1 VNSTKLIVTDFGSMT
16 YLGKMMNSRVKSPYF
31 LVQVEIFLRDVEE
44 MIKGI
49 NMQVVELLEG

>member
-1 VNSTKLIVTDFGSMT
+1 MT

-44 MIKGI
+44 MIKGV